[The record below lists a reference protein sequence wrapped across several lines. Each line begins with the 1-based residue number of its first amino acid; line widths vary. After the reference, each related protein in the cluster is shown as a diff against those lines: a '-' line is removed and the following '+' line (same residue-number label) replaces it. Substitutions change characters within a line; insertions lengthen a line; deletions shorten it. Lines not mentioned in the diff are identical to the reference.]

1 MNNNVKNNI
10 LCGIFAA
17 LIAVGAFIKIPIP
30 ICPFTLQFLFTNLA
44 GLLLGKKVGS
54 RAVGIYI
61 ILGLIGLPIFSE
73 GGGIGYFIHPTFGYI
88 LGFYAG
94 TYVAGHIVHKNNNF
108 SFKNILYASFC
119 NLAIVYMFGMIYY
132 YAIGNYFINS
142 PIGLY
147 TLILY
152 CFILAVPGDILLCL
166 ISTCVAK
173 KVIPVINNSIQ
184 STEENSKFIS
194 KNI

>member
-1 MNNNVKNNI
+1 MSI
-10 LCGIFAA
+10 A
-17 LIAVGAFIKIPIP
+17 LDSLLYGSQGLGDFSLAKMVVDIIISEVPKIK
-30 ICPFTLQFLFTNLA
+30 A
-44 GLLLGKKVGS
+44 KV
-54 RAVGIYI
+54 
-61 ILGLIGLPIFSE
+61 
-73 GGGIGYFIHPTFGYI
+73 
-88 LGFYAG
+88 
-94 TYVAGHIVHKNNNF
+94 NF

-119 NLAIVYMFGMIYY
+119 NLAIVYVFGMIYY